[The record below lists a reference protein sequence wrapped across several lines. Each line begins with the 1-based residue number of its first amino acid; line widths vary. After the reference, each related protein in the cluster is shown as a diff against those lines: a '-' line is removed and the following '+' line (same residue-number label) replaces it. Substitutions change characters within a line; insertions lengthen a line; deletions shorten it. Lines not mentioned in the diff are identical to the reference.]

1 MRPRGSEAS
10 SFRATGLDLPG
21 RPAPI
26 LLQQHW
32 PSGFEVAHNTGA
44 QMFFYTVVFG
54 LWVLW
59 ANYGGAESSTS
70 SAESNE
76 QAHRALA

>member
-1 MRPRGSEAS
+1 
-10 SFRATGLDLPG
+10 
-21 RPAPI
+21 
-26 LLQQHW
+26 
-32 PSGFEVAHNTGA
+32 
-44 QMFFYTVVFG
+44 MFFYTVVFG

-59 ANYGGAESSTS
+59 ATYGGAESSTS